1 MFKWFNGSKKE
12 EEEDVVIP
20 TPPPANID
28 VALRVR
34 KGNYN
39 PRYYTHPEDFND
51 EIANGFQKRQT
62 QIKEIENVR
71 KLMPQLAIEIVDGYI
86 ERQHRSIAKIHFAAF
101 LKRHIP
107 IQYIKRFQRKQYR
120 MKHQCF
126 MYEII
131 RELNIAYRNGLI
143 AKSDKLDH
151 KLSMIA
157 LEHEIQNASHLDVD
171 IDKQIHALN
180 MCYLKD
186 DLLKKADE
194 IASLKRDKNLYR
206 LYMRMLKK
214 DILYNH
220 RRYLEVFESKQ
231 DQKYFMKLVLNELK
245 DFCEQKFINVEEIAR
260 QNMALVLQELK
271 QREAEIQ
278 EIYEDYQEDE
288 DSDYPVNKHLRVLS
302 EDNDFMQWG
311 TIDPFIVIPE
321 IQDMPFFSDLQV
333 VEPIFIECD
342 FSNLEEN
349 SLFPINSENLE
360 KEKNDLEKEK
370 TTEEKM
376 EEGNGGTT
384 YREGYLKIFLGSMFS
399 GKSSR
404 ILFELSCMADQR
416 FRCLYVNHVKD
427 ERKTESQDKF
437 VTTHN
442 SSYSKISPKI
452 YCVKVSNLGEVN
464 ATDFDYIAIDE
475 LQFFDNENTVSTVLE
490 WVKQGKYVLI
500 ASLDGDAYR
509 RKFGKVLDL
518 LPHADKV
525 KKLTAYCDM
534 CRDNYGRLKPAPF
547 TARMT
552 SDTTAELVGGAD
564 LYKAMCRECHD
575 FHLDVTVRKY

>member
-12 EEEDVVIP
+12 EEEEVVVLVP

-51 EIANGFQKRQT
+51 EILNKFLSKENQKQ
-62 QIKEIENVR
+62 EIENVR

-126 MYEII
+126 MYEIV

-157 LEHEIQNASHLDVD
+157 LEHEIKGASYVDVD

-231 DQKYFMKLVLNELK
+231 DQKYFMKLVLHELK
-245 DFCEQKFINVEEIAR
+245 DFIEQKLINVEEIAR

-271 QREAEIQ
+271 QKGAEIQ

-321 IQDMPFFSDLQV
+321 IQDMPFFSDPQ
-333 VEPIFIECD
+333 EPIYIECD
-342 FSNLEEN
+342 FS
-349 SLFPINSENLE
+349 LFSENLE
-360 KEKNDLEKEK
+360 KEKNDLEKAK
-370 TTEEKM
+370 TAEEKM
-376 EEGNGGTT
+376 EEGTSQNSEK

-404 ILFELSCMADQR
+404 LLFDLSCMADQR

-452 YCVKVSNLGEVN
+452 YCVKVDNLGQVDAKEY
-464 ATDFDYIAIDE
+464 DYIAIDE
-475 LQFFDNENTVSTVLE
+475 LQFFDHENTVSTVLE